1 MLTIIMIT
9 IMSMEALIYQLNIN
23 KSVKVVPLTLKQRI
37 MQELKLARK
46 PKYEY
51 IKEPKQSKYIVPSPE
66 HITAYEMDIIK
77 LTAQFE
83 ACNGKI
89 FRREIQHEEEGNE
102 TFQFLSPIHPRFQ
115 YYQRLVDAYRTI
127 IECYESYS
135 HFKERAMRYS
145 YKKNANINANVIGD
159 NNVTNDNDEK

>member
-1 MLTIIMIT
+1 
-9 IMSMEALIYQLNIN
+9 
-23 KSVKVVPLTLKQRI
+23 

-46 PKYEY
+46 PKDEY

-66 HITAYEMDIIK
+66 HITTYEMDIIK

-83 ACNGKI
+83 ACNGKT

-115 YYQRLVDAYRTI
+115 YYQRLVDAY
-127 IECYESYS
+127 
-135 HFKERAMRYS
+135 
-145 YKKNANINANVIGD
+145 
-159 NNVTNDNDEK
+159 